1 MSTPE
6 TAAADSRECHRCH
19 AGLRPE
25 QLRCPVCGTPRPGVD
40 LPPTIASASEKE
52 NRASRGMIDNPY
64 AVLAAVFFAM
74 MFLGI
79 PLIWACRAWSPAT
92 KVFLTIMTLLYS
104 ALIFWL
110 FWLAMSWS
118 WNRISPY
125 L

>member
-1 MSTPE
+1 MNSPE
-6 TAAADSRECHRCH
+6 VTRADSHECQRCH

-25 QLRCPVCGTPRPGVD
+25 QLRCPICGTPRPGVD
-40 LPPTIASASEKE
+40 LPPIVPAAARTD
-52 NRASRGMIDNPY
+52 NRASRGVIDNPY

-79 PLIWACRAWSPAT
+79 PLIWACRAWSPPIKA
-92 KVFLTIMTLLYS
+92 VLTVVTLLYS
-104 ALIFWL
+104 ALILWL

-118 WNRISPY
+118 WDRISPY